1 MESWSDLE
9 LKRQLAAHVEEEA
22 MESAE
27 GSQADEMTSLAV
39 LQGEIRASIARRA
52 ANGEVGGGEVE
63 SELAGKEGEGE
74 GDAAETTAPPESQQ
88 AQDHRRP
95 RPASS
100 STRPPRGSSQGPNVE
115 NVMPLRQVP
124 PRSMLTMPGP
134 SRI

>member
-1 MESWSDLE
+1 
-9 LKRQLAAHVEEEA
+9 

-27 GSQADEMTSLAV
+27 GSQADEMTTLAV

-52 ANGEVGGGEVE
+52 TNREVGEEVE
-63 SELAGKEGEGE
+63 FELAGTEGERE
-74 GDAAETTAPPESQQ
+74 GDAAETTGPPESQQ

-95 RPASS
+95 RPAASS
-100 STRPPRGSSQGPNVE
+100 SRPPQGSSQGPNVE

-124 PRSMLTMPGP
+124 RHSMLPIPGP